1 MDFFQ
6 YTIDIGL
13 LNKVIIYYPI
23 PRRSRLAGD
32 RAFSLIEKKLKTNE
46 KFSTHS

>member
-23 PRRSRLAGD
+23 PGHSRLSCD

-46 KFSTHS
+46 KIEN